1 MAKNKLGYYKTGYV
15 RENILN
21 EDIDYSRPRMSNIEL
36 ALEYENLGLRQFKD
50 FEDFTKRN
58 GFRKKDRMEYWQQYL
73 YRDEL
78 IARGQYK
85 EIINETYINAL
96 IKTIEEVM
104 GKDLVKLG
112 DEIIDNL
119 DRLNSDKLYKL
130 LMLPN
135 GKKGDLSKVFPSISM
150 IYNIG
155 GTKASDEGT
164 EIQLTDEY
172 IRDRIK
178 KAFKT
183 INEPYIEDEKLKKHY
198 EDIKKERQVVI
209 ARYTQSR
216 DVIVSTYGR
225 MIRRKGITY
234 EENIN
239 TSDALSQ
246 LVSYYRRKPNLIR
259 TKKDNT
265 QYIPFLKKNLSSL
278 ILDKL
283 K

>member
-1 MAKNKLGYYKTGYV
+1 MSKKNLGYYKTGYV

-50 FEDFTKRN
+50 FEDFIKRN

-85 EIINETYINAL
+85 EIINENYVNAFL
-96 IKTIEEVM
+96 RTIEEVM
-104 GKDLVKLG
+104 GKDLKDLKN
-112 DEIIDNL
+112 EIVNNL
-119 DRLNSDKLYKL
+119 ERLNDDRLYKL
-130 LMLPN
+130 LTLPSSN
-135 GKKGDLSKVFPSISM
+135 KGNIFKAFPSISM

-155 GTKASDEGT
+155 GTIASEKGE
-164 EIQLTDEY
+164 EIKITDEY
-172 IRDRIK
+172 IRNKIK
-178 KAFKT
+178 KAFKA
-183 INEPYIEDEKLKKHY
+183 IGEDYIEDKDLKKKY
-198 EDIKKERQVVI
+198 EEIKEHKVYVRVE
-209 ARYTQSR
+209 YTKSR
-216 DVIVSTYGR
+216 DDIISTYGR
-225 MIRRKGITY
+225 FLNRKGIKY

-246 LVSYYRRKPNLIR
+246 LVSYYRRKPNFIR

-265 QYIPFLKKNLSSL
+265 QYIPFVKKTLSSL

>member
-104 GKDLVKLG
+104 GEDLVKLG

>member
-1 MAKNKLGYYKTGYV
+1 MSKKNLGYYKTGYV

-50 FEDFTKRN
+50 FEDFIKRN

-85 EIINETYINAL
+85 EIINENYVNAFL
-96 IKTIEEVM
+96 RTIEEVM
-104 GKDLVKLG
+104 GKDLKDLK
-112 DEIIDNL
+112 DEIVNNL
-119 DRLNSDKLYKL
+119 ERLNDDRLYKL
-130 LMLPN
+130 LTLPSSN
-135 GKKGDLSKVFPSISM
+135 KGNIFKAFPSISM

-155 GTKASDEGT
+155 GTIASEKGE
-164 EIQLTDEY
+164 EIKITDEY
-172 IRDRIK
+172 IRNKIK
-178 KAFKT
+178 KAFKA
-183 INEPYIEDEKLKKHY
+183 IGEDYIEDKDLKKKY
-198 EDIKKERQVVI
+198 EGIKEHKVYVRVK
-209 ARYTQSR
+209 YTKSR
-216 DVIVSTYGR
+216 DDIISTYGR
-225 MIRRKGITY
+225 FLNRKGIKY

-265 QYIPFLKKNLSSL
+265 QYIPFVKKTLSSL